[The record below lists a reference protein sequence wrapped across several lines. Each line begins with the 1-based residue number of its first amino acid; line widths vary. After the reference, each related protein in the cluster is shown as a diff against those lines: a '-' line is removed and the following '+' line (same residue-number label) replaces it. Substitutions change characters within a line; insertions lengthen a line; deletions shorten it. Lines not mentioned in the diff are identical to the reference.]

1 MSQLSNLLL
10 YLPGIII
17 FLVGSGQVRRYLA
30 LRRSGTAFG
39 DVVSCQHIVKK
50 DKKDRE
56 VYNYYNVT
64 VEFTN
69 PETHHRER
77 HAVKSPSEFAEGQQV
92 RIFADR
98 SSQNYEILES
108 ENQFVIN
115 PWEMMLGGAL
125 LILLALFT
133 NQGKEIPAMIC
144 LSLVLIGGGAALI
157 FDYAALKKRKLTA
170 VTGEIISV
178 YTRQISKGTKI
189 VKGDKF
195 TYYPVVKYTA
205 DGRENIRRCAVNSS
219 SEKSFK
225 VGDTLTLY
233 YDPELRTVF
242 ERNANTLY
250 LVFGILILAAGI
262 LAGLSILSVIL

>member
-10 YLPGIII
+10 YIPGIII

-30 LRRSGTAFG
+30 LKRNGTAFG

-77 HAVKSPSEFAEGQQV
+77 HAVKSASEFAEGQQV
-92 RIFADR
+92 QVLSDKN
-98 SSQNYEILES
+98 SKDYEII
-108 ENQFVIN
+108 ENETQFVIN
-115 PWEMMLGGAL
+115 PWEMMIGGAL

-133 NQGKEIPAMIC
+133 NQGKQVEAMVC
-144 LSLVLIGGGAALI
+144 LALVLIGAGAALI
-157 FDYAALKKRKLTA
+157 FDFIALKRRNLTA
-170 VTGEIISV
+170 VTGEIIRV
-178 YTRQISKGTKI
+178 YTRQISKSTKI
-189 VKGDKF
+189 IKGDKF

-205 DGRENIRRCAVNSS
+205 DGRENIRKCAVNSS
-219 SEKSFK
+219 NEKSFK

-233 YDPELRTVF
+233 YDPALKTVF
-242 ERNANTLY
+242 ERNSNKLF
-250 LVFGILILAAGI
+250 LLFGIVLLAVGL
-262 LAGLSILSVIL
+262 LAGASILSVVL